1 MSGCS
6 KKWDGTLKTSGRYY
20 KYYLY
25 NIEMEIYSFHAFFLA
40 AAHYIELISDVNPF
54 VVYLN

>member
-1 MSGCS
+1 MSGYS

-25 NIEMEIYSFHAFFLA
+25 NIEMEIYRLHTFFLA
-40 AAHYIELISDVNPF
+40 AAHYIEVLICVK
-54 VVYLN
+54 LII